1 MNDIAEKLREL
12 MARGYRFV
20 HPRNTDGHVVAVT
33 GIRAHHDVVDVFQ
46 LYGEHAANAARMPRT
61 EQDVL
66 SPRCVLWRSSGT
78 AADVIDD
85 LLDLAEP
92 TPAPVSSKA
101 GGCWVQT
108 RPGRATW
115 LSATA

>member
-1 MNDIAEKLREL
+1 MTDIADKLREL
-12 MARGYRFV
+12 MDRGYRFV
-20 HPRNTDGHVVAVT
+20 HPRNVQGHVVAVT

-61 EQDVL
+61 EKDVL
-66 SPRCVLWRSSGT
+66 SPKCVLWRSSGS
-78 AADVIDD
+78 AVAVIDD
-85 LLDLAEP
+85 LLRLAEP
-92 TPAPVSSKA
+92 TCEQAGD

-115 LSATA
+115 LPASA